1 MRHPEQNAQALYEVA
16 AEQGGYFT
24 AAFANPLLTTV
35 TQPKYETDVVA
46 ATMLLERIRDA
57 QAPAQRRVL
66 ESSMVTR
73 KSTAPASKG

>member
-1 MRHPEQNAQALYEVA
+1 MRHPQQNAQALHEGA
-16 AEQGGYFT
+16 AGRGGYLT
-24 AAFANPLLTTV
+24 AAFANPPRTAV
-35 TQPKYETDVVA
+35 TQPKCEMGVVA
-46 ATMLLERIRDA
+46 ATMLLDRIRDA